1 MTVHTRNVVI
11 RLFTID
17 QGEPEMFFA
26 CQYSA
31 GKRYTERE
39 KEKRKEKMFFLSFCG
54 SSCLPACRS
63 LMEESG
69 SLDIHQQSSSST
81 QLSAILL

>member
-1 MTVHTRNVVI
+1 ML
-11 RLFTID
+11 LFD
-17 QGEPEMFFA
+17 
-26 CQYSA
+26 YSQLIKESPKCFLPVNIA
-31 GKRYTERE
+31 LVRDTPRDRR
-39 KEKRKEKMFFLSFCG
+39 EKRKCFFFLSVVHPA
-54 SSCLPACRS
+54 CLPACRS